1 MNSLCITTVHPRIC
15 QFFNRHSH
23 LVFDEVIV
31 SFIEILENMTSTL
44 QLESINVSDNTSLHA
59 LNCLNKL
66 KNASSQYINTWTE
79 EFITEKNKFLA
90 SLKSII
96 NETGDPHYHQT
107 ITEQFCQS
115 ITAILYNNL
124 YNQHAKIQPF
134 IKQYCLFVSSNI
146 DILFQ
151 KKMGSQLF
159 NEFET
164 NFETNTKQFISNIN
178 QTLKK
183 FIQTKEE
190 LISALDLNENPT
202 LLYELTNLANSFQ
215 SNSISPFEST
225 LTKTFQT
232 ASISKDDNF
241 FQLTR
246 ENKPPVFIE
255 FFQHKDRNISLQE
268 VQQFQK
274 HSAEKNMNSIL
285 ISQHTGITGK
295 SHFYIEIVHNRVM
308 IYLHFL
314 ENNGEKIQ
322 MAVDI
327 IDSLSSKL
335 CEFSL
340 NNENK
345 YSIPKEILD
354 DINREYQSFI
364 HQKENI
370 LTFIKDSHKKLV
382 AQMEEIKFLSLDK
395 YLSTRYSSIKKQ
407 GYTCDLC
414 NAFHVPTLKG
424 LAAHKRGCV
433 RKNAAPSASSVLDS
447 LTEKNTNTICKPV
460 L

>member
-1 MNSLCITTVHPRIC
+1 MNSSCITTVHPRIC
-15 QFFNRHSH
+15 QFFNRHPH
-23 LVFDEVIV
+23 LVFDDMIV
-31 SFIEILENMTSTL
+31 LFIEMLENMGTNL
-44 QLESINVSDNTSLHA
+44 QVESINVCENQSLHA
-59 LNCLNKL
+59 LNCLSRL
-66 KNASSQYINTWTE
+66 KYVSNQYINTWTE
-79 EFITEKNKFLA
+79 EFITEKNKYLA
-90 SLKSII
+90 SLKSVLS
-96 NETGDPHYHQT
+96 ETIHSNFYQT

-115 ITAILYNNL
+115 ITSILYNNL

-134 IKQYCLFVSSNI
+134 IKQYCIFVSSNT

-151 KKMGSQLF
+151 KKMGPQIF

-164 NFETNTKQFISNIN
+164 NFETNTKQFIYNIN
-178 QTLKK
+178 QSFKK

-190 LISALDLNENPT
+190 LVSALDLNENPT

-215 SNSISPFEST
+215 SNNISSFEST

-232 ASISKDDNF
+232 ASISKDNNF

-246 ENKPPVFIE
+246 ENKPSVFIE
-255 FFQHKDRNISLQE
+255 LFQHKDRNISLQE

-274 HSAEKNMNSIL
+274 HSAEKNTHSIL

-295 SHFYIEIVHNRVM
+295 SHFYIEIIHNRVL

-314 ENNGEKIQ
+314 ENNSEKIQ

-335 CEFSL
+335 SEFSL
-340 NNENK
+340 NNDNK

-364 HQKENI
+364 HQKESI
-370 LTFIKDSHKKLV
+370 LSFIKDSHKKLM
-382 AQMEEIKFLSLDK
+382 AQIEEIKFLSLDK

-414 NAFHVPTLKG
+414 NSFHVPTLKG
-424 LAAHKRGCV
+424 LAAHKRGCL
-433 RKNAAPSASSVLDS
+433 RKNTGAFDS
-447 LTEKNTNTICKPV
+447 HADKNTNMICKP
-460 L
+460 LL